1 MSINRK
7 RLLLLI
13 CSLFIS
19 TFSLFLIENIY
30 AGILVSTFV
39 IIFMWYIARIKE
51 NMYIVLFLIAFFSF
65 LMGHVMVKEIFHN
78 DLAYYSVP
86 IPQHIENYTYCLLIL
101 SLIFICIGYAF
112 PGVRIHRDN
121 LKKQL
126 LSYNSFAVKKVE
138 KATKIMSAISS
149 VCLFVVNAESVVYV
163 QTVGYLA
170 SYLGKQ
176 SIIPNF
182 IHQLASMASIIFAF
196 YLATIPEK
204 HSARYPIVCYCIAM
218 GICVFAGRRYEVVS
232 VVLLLV
238 LYATYRNRLGKET
251 WITKKQ
257 ALFLILILPLSVL
270 ILTLISSWRA
280 GVDKNIDIHLF
291 LEFMSGVGN
300 SSQII
305 SYENMYHDELSARG
319 VLFSFGNIWRS
330 FFGNEFAQ
338 VLGVSEGY
346 ASQSVENALYGHSL
360 SAAIMYNVNPQRMLA
375 GGGLG
380 SCYIAELMCDFS
392 YLGVILGNFLIGFV
406 IRRYNELKENNL
418 VGNFMTIFL
427 ATALF
432 RIPRD
437 SFDYFFYQ
445 LLGIKSL
452 LLFSVIYYVYH
463 RQVKR
468 KIV

>member
-1 MSINRK
+1 
-7 RLLLLI
+7 
-13 CSLFIS
+13 
-19 TFSLFLIENIY
+19 
-30 AGILVSTFV
+30 
-39 IIFMWYIARIKE
+39 
-51 NMYIVLFLIAFFSF
+51 
-65 LMGHVMVKEIFHN
+65 
-78 DLAYYSVP
+78 
-86 IPQHIENYTYCLLIL
+86 
-101 SLIFICIGYAF
+101 
-112 PGVRIHRDN
+112 
-121 LKKQL
+121 
-126 LSYNSFAVKKVE
+126 
-138 KATKIMSAISS
+138 
-149 VCLFVVNAESVVYV
+149 
-163 QTVGYLA
+163 
-170 SYLGKQ
+170 
-176 SIIPNF
+176 
-182 IHQLASMASIIFAF
+182 
-196 YLATIPEK
+196 
-204 HSARYPIVCYCIAM
+204 
-218 GICVFAGRRYEVVS
+218 
-232 VVLLLV
+232 
-238 LYATYRNRLGKET
+238 
-251 WITKKQ
+251 
-257 ALFLILILPLSVL
+257 
-270 ILTLISSWRA
+270 
-280 GVDKNIDIHLF
+280 
-291 LEFMSGVGN
+291 MSGVGN

-427 ATALF
+427 ATGLF